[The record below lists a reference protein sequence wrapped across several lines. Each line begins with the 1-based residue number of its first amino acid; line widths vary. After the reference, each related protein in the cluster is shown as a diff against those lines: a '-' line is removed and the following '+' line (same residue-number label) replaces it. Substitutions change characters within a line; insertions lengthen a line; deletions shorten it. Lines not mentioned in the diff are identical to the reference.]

1 MTDVDFD
8 ALDEQTRRETAR
20 IVADDVF
27 TPTPATMTPV
37 VNVPVNTSGIT
48 PIEFKVLILP
58 DPVEE
63 VTKGGIIVPVEKVTK
78 DEYATTTGRIV
89 AVAHAAFAHVTDDEW
104 GGDKPKVG
112 DHVVITKY
120 AGFRMKGP
128 KDGVNY
134 FIVRGEDIHAKIED

>member
-1 MTDVDFD
+1 MIDGTEMTGSTPIVDTGM
-8 ALDEQTRRETAR
+8 A
-20 IVADDVF
+20 
-27 TPTPATMTPV
+27 ATTFGQWEPSPSF
-37 VNVPVNTSGIT
+37 NAVPFNTSGIK

-63 VTKGGIIVPVEKVTK
+63 VSKGGIIMPVEKITK

-120 AGFRMKGP
+120 CGFRMKGP

-134 FIVRGEDIHAKIED
+134 LVVRGEDIHAKIED